1 MEFWITIR
9 EIKMD
14 NIEYLSKVLYIDLSK
29 KSYRVE
35 SRKDIFEKGL
45 GGTGAAIELLMENCP
60 EGEDPFGE
68 HSPIVLATG
77 PLTPG
82 FPLAS
87 KTVALFKSPHTGNLG
102 ESHCGGRSAIAIRM
116 AGYGAIV
123 INGRS
128 STPVYLSIAEGKV
141 FFRNA
146 ETIWGMG
153 KNSTSGRVIRE
164 KEKGA
169 GLRSIMRI
177 GTAGENLVTY
187 ASVTAETF
195 RHFGRLGLGAVFGS
209 KKLKAISVA
218 GKRSFDIE
226 NKKAFREVYDD
237 IYNTAVN
244 SELMKKYHDLGTAG
258 NILSLN
264 KLKALPVKNL
274 QQTEF
279 DKADQISGEKFAE
292 NYLGRRLA
300 CAHCPVGCI
309 HIAALRIPYEDE
321 AYFYKTQ
328 MIGYDFELIYA
339 LGTMLGIDNCEG
351 SLKLMDEVEAV
362 GMDAMSAG
370 VVLSWAAEAFEKGLI
385 GEKETLGVKP
395 VWNDHE
401 AFIELLH
408 KIIKGENDFY
418 QAMAKGAYYAASK
431 YGGTEFA
438 MTFGGNEMP
447 GYHTGPAAHI
457 GYLAGARHSHLDNG
471 GYSFDQKMLVDKML
485 TPAELA
491 EKIVSEEEWRQILSS
506 MVVCFF
512 SRGIYSA
519 ERIVKAL
526 GVSGVKLAEAD
537 LYTKGAEILKRKY
550 EFKKREGFK
559 LDGIH
564 IPKRVFETPSPHGQV
579 DEKYVRETLDLVNKR
594 IGI

>member
-1 MEFWITIR
+1 MN
-9 EIKMD
+9 
-14 NIEYLSKVLYIDLSK
+14 NIEYLSRVLYIDLTK
-29 KSYRVE
+29 KSYYVE
-35 SRKDIFEKGL
+35 NRKDLLNKGL
-45 GGTGAAIELLMENCP
+45 GGTGVAIELLMENCATGTDP
-60 EGEDPFGE
+60 LDEGNPV
-68 HSPIVLATG
+68 VLAAG

-102 ESHCGGRSAIAIRM
+102 ESHCGGRSAVAIRM

-123 INGRS
+123 IKGKS
-128 STPVYLSIAEGKV
+128 SSPVYLSIAEGKV
-141 FFRNA
+141 WFRNA

-209 KKLKAISVA
+209 KRLKAISIA
-218 GKRSFDIE
+218 GKRSFDVE
-226 NKKAFREVYDD
+226 NKKKFREVYDD
-237 IYNTAVN
+237 IYETAVG

-264 KLKALPVKNL
+264 KLGALPVKNL
-274 QQTEF
+274 QKTSFKE
-279 DKADQISGEKFAE
+279 AENISGEKFAE

-339 LGTMLGIDNCEG
+339 LGSMLGIDNCEG

-362 GMDAMSAG
+362 GVDAMSAG
-370 VVLSWAAEAFEKGLI
+370 VVLGWAAEAYEKGHI
-385 GEKETLGVKP
+385 DEKDTLGVKP
-395 VWNDHE
+395 LWNDHE
-401 AFIELLH
+401 AFIEMLH
-408 KIIKGENDFY
+408 KVVKGENELY
-418 QAMAKGAYYAASK
+418 QAMAKGAYYASEK
-431 YGGTEFA
+431 FGGKEFS

-457 GYLAGARHSHLDNG
+457 GYLMGARHSHLDNG

-485 TPAELA
+485 TPSELA
-491 EKIVSEEEWRQILSS
+491 SKLVTEEEWRQVLSS
-506 MVVCFF
+506 LVVCFF

-519 ERIVKAL
+519 DRIVNAL
-526 GVSGVKLAEAD
+526 DVSGIKISEEGL
-537 LYTKGAEILKRKY
+537 LKKGKDILRRKY
-550 EFKKREGFK
+550 EFKVREGFS

-564 IPKRVFETPSPHGQV
+564 IPRRVFETPSPHGKV
-579 DEKYVRETLDLVNKR
+579 DEKYIRETLDSVNKI
-594 IGI
+594 IGV